1 MEKQFFIGIDISKA
15 TLDAAVCQAESPGQF
30 VHNQFENTALG
41 FKKLVS
47 WLGKQGA
54 YTSNSF
60 VGMEHTG
67 HYTLALCCFL
77 QQSDIPYTLIS
88 PLELKKSMGLARG
101 KSDRVDAKRIAQFT
115 CLHGGGR
122 PSAPAQSP

>member
-1 MEKQFFIGIDISKA
+1 MDKQFFIGIDISKA
-15 TLDAAVCQAESPGQF
+15 TLDAAVCQAKSPDQL
-30 VHNQFENTALG
+30 VHNQFENTAPG

-54 YTSNSF
+54 HASNSF

-67 HYTLALCCFL
+67 HYTLALCCFF
-77 QQSDIPYTLIS
+77 QQSGIPYTLLS

-101 KSDRVDAKRIAQFT
+101 KT
-115 CLHGGGR
+115 GR
-122 PSAPAQSP
+122 PEARPGRC